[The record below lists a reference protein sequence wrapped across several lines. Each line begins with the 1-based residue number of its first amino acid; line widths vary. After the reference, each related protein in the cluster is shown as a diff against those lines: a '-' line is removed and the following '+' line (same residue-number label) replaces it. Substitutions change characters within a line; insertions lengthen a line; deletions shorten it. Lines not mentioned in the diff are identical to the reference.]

1 MMMDSVLERIDEAL
15 RAWEPPEVP
24 QDIPQGDMP
33 GDRVWIGP
41 QAEKK
46 AQAVFRAL
54 LPLLREAL
62 SANPRR
68 RAVVAVTGGSG
79 VGKTCVS
86 ALLTHYLSE
95 IGVGAYTH
103 SGDNYPRR
111 IPIQND
117 AERMRVFRSAGV
129 RGLLETGEYTSERA
143 AALRRLQLDDL
154 DSDPAQRAAH
164 SWLAAY
170 QAAGRAALDEYLG
183 SAAEQGYEE
192 IGDVLRRFRAGE
204 DKIWLRRLGRGPED
218 LWYEEKTFSGVSVLV
233 LEWTHGN
240 SGLFEGVD
248 IPVLLSSTP
257 AETRAY
263 RLARG
268 RDANA
273 DTAFITM
280 VLELEQAKLEARA
293 GTAKLIVSKAC
304 KTLTYDEYKAEM
316 EAGR

>member
-1 MMMDSVLERIDEAL
+1 MSEFIMRRLDEAL
-15 RAWEPPEVP
+15 RGWQPPQVP
-24 QDIPQGDMP
+24 EDMPQGDMP
-33 GDRVWIGP
+33 GDKVWIGP
-41 QAEKK
+41 QAVEK
-46 AQAVFRAL
+46 ANVTFRAL

-62 SANPRR
+62 AASPGR

-86 ALLTHYLSE
+86 ALITFYLNAL
-95 IGVGAYTH
+95 GVGAYTH

-111 IPIQND
+111 IPVQND
-117 AERMRVFRSAGV
+117 AERVSVFRGAGV
-129 RGLLETGEYTSERA
+129 EGLLAANAYTPARA
-143 AALRRLQLDDL
+143 AVLRALQQADADC
-154 DSDPAQRAAH
+154 DPASCAAQP
-164 SWLAAY
+164 WLTDY
-170 QAAGRAALDEYLG
+170 QAAGRAALSGYLG
-183 SAAEQGYEE
+183 TAQEQRYDQLEA
-192 IGDVLRRFRAGE
+192 VLRQFHGGANR
-204 DKIWLRRLGRGPED
+204 IWLRRLGRGPED
-218 LWYEEKTFSGVSVLV
+218 LWYEEKDFSGVSVLV

-248 IPVLLSSTP
+248 IPILLSSTP

-293 GTAKLIVSKAC
+293 GAAKLIVSKSC
-304 KTLTYDEYKAEM
+304 ELLSHDEYVRRM
-316 EAGR
+316 NAGR